1 MRKALILALALGVI
15 LVAGASAS
23 GPDLGSYTPEQV
35 KELATAP
42 VDNSEAELKVTKIDP
57 SQFDAP
63 ASAPATPLE
72 QCWHLE
78 GGWKTWGHWPAEQ
91 KLREVRD
98 WCAQYVGGPQT
109 RRVTHVLAGTGGW
122 GSICS
127 WDNLYAYLVSGGNG
141 YTWSVVQSGG
151 HFFCRPWNFANWIR
165 ISCNTW
171 GNCAWVDTNGP
182 AVKPA

>member
-1 MRKALILALALGVI
+1 MKIALIITTLVMGFILVAGVGASSSQSDYTPEQILALA
-15 LVAGASAS
+15 
-23 GPDLGSYTPEQV
+23 
-35 KELATAP
+35 TAP
-42 VDNSEAELKVTKIDP
+42 ADNSVEPLTVTKVDP
-57 SQFDAP
+57 SQVDGP
-63 ASAPATPLE
+63 VTPYE

-151 HFFCRPWNFANWIR
+151 HFYCKPWNFANWIK

-182 AVKPA
+182 ASKPA